1 MRNLTSLAVSIV
13 IAALLLSCQ
22 QEIEP
27 VNKNASPEAEELLEY
42 LYAIRPS

>member
-1 MRNLTSLAVSIV
+1 ML
-13 IAALLLSCQ
+13 AALLLSCQ

-42 LYAIRPS
+42 LYAISGEKIISGHHN